1 MQFFNQTDIIHRL
14 CISYFIK
21 KYVSHIAPPPRFNP
35 DDVVIK
41 KEYLVSSISNQ
52 PQIHIAFAADKNYVR
67 HIGTAAY
74 SVLSNN
80 PNDSVCFHFF
90 IEDISET
97 DKEKFRL
104 LAESFNFSIILY
116 YLNTDFFNT
125 LPTMAYFSAAMY
137 YRLVMPTVL
146 KQITHR
152 FLYLDCD
159 VLCLNNLTELF
170 ELDMQDKIIAAVEDW
185 HFATQP
191 TNTAVGFN
199 SCTIYINS
207 GVLLIDTE
215 KWAATD
221 TDTRLLQQIETYIE
235 NHIGFND
242 QHLLNA
248 VLKNQI
254 FHLSER
260 YNWQH
265 WRLCGDIYKGVYLAH
280 LLGPDKPWQYSHI
293 RRTIYDYYH
302 SHSPWQDDLFLP
314 PYPDDKAKAFRYY
327 AVYLWRKGFRFSALW
342 VYSKFLYK
350 KCFNLFS

>member
-1 MQFFNQTDIIHRL
+1 M
-14 CISYFIK
+14 
-21 KYVSHIAPPPRFNP
+21 
-35 DDVVIK
+35 
-41 KEYLVSSISNQ
+41 
-52 PQIHIAFAADKNYVR
+52 R

-125 LPTMAYFSAAMY
+125 LPTIAHFSAAMY

-146 KQITHR
+146 KQTTKR

-235 NHIGFND
+235 NDIGFND

>member
-21 KYVSHIAPPPRFNP
+21 KYVSHITPPPRFNP

-97 DKEKFRL
+97 DKEKFQL

-159 VLCLNNLTELF
+159 VLCLNKLTELF
-170 ELDMQDKIIAAVEDW
+170 ELDMQGKTVAAVADW
-185 HFATQP
+185 YFATQP
-191 TNTAVGFN
+191 ADTAAGFN

-235 NHIGFND
+235 NNIGFND

-265 WRLCGDIYKGVYLAH
+265 WRWCSDIYEGVYLAH
-280 LLGPDKPWQYSHI
+280 LLGSDKPWQYSFI
-293 RRTIYDYYH
+293 RRTVYDHYH
-302 SHSPWQDDLFLP
+302 NSSPWRDNLFLP
-314 PYPDDKAKAFRYY
+314 PRPNDQAKAFRRY
-327 AVYLWRKGFRFSALW
+327 AVYLWHKGYRLSALR
-342 VYSKFLYK
+342 VYSNFLYK
-350 KCFNLFS
+350 KCFKL